1 MGEWIDGGGSLVID
15 GYHVNIIF
23 RDIEKLR
30 QVINESLEGN
40 VSIHYQTGRPHGYLN
55 VMYMGELSIS
65 QILLDSKRILKALKN
80 RIEIY
85 PEKMKHAIIS
95 FFLFESSFSLMFIE
109 ANVDKQDSFYVTSHC
124 FRSIACLN
132 QVIFAKNNAYCIN
145 EKKCFL

>member
-15 GYHVNIIF
+15 GYHVDIIF

-40 VSIHYQTGRPHGYLN
+40 VSIHYQTGHPHGYLN

-85 PEKMKHAIIS
+85 TEKMKHAIIS

-109 ANVDKQDSFYVTSHC
+109 ANVDKQDSFYVTGHC

>member
-1 MGEWIDGGGSLVID
+1 M
-15 GYHVNIIF
+15 
-23 RDIEKLR
+23 
-30 QVINESLEGN
+30 
-40 VSIHYQTGRPHGYLN
+40 
-55 VMYMGELSIS
+55 
-65 QILLDSKRILKALKN
+65 LKALKN